1 MCIIGTELNVSER
14 MDIKMNITGYSV
26 EKLKDPTGILEGDRY
41 EFFLDIEVPEDDEL
55 YSEHGIELKV
65 IFAVDQKGERIAQ
78 YSFYDKGTQK
88 VLDFQLE
95 EEEEVV
101 VLEFCKTHLVEE
113 NE

>member
-1 MCIIGTELNVSER
+1 
-14 MDIKMNITGYSV
+14 MNITGYSV

-65 IFAVDQKGERIAQ
+65 IYAVDSTGERIAQ
-78 YSFYDKGTQK
+78 YYIYERSTEK
-88 VLDFQLE
+88 VLDFELE
-95 EEEEVV
+95 EEEEDAVN
-101 VLEFCKTHLVEE
+101 EFCKVHLHEE